1 VTARVDLFVIAVE
14 AIYGA
19 TLAPAR
25 WPETLVAIADV
36 FGDVGAILTYLR
48 EDGSLGT
55 IVSPVLESAQRD
67 YQEGEWW
74 RHDIGM
80 QRALELR
87 YLATS
92 DVVSDRD
99 VASDQEMADHPFF
112 RDFLIPHG
120 LGWFAGVSVSPD
132 PGATV
137 VLTIQR
143 SRAKAPFSDEERGI
157 ARLGRHVENALRLG
171 IRMIN
176 NEVATLSVG
185 EALSHLGFGVFLVDA
200 DARILLSNA
209 AGEAALG
216 GRLIQRKG
224 RLQGV
229 NPDEGRALHDA
240 CSKRQQG
247 NLTVERAPDPS
258 SSVARMAGLR
268 SPSTF
273 SPLGFLRRTSSN
285 G

>member
-1 VTARVDLFVIAVE
+1 MSLHHDTLVETSIERRNMLTLLASLQLFRGLDA
-14 AIYGA
+14 
-19 TLAPAR
+19 
-25 WPETLVAIADV
+25 ETLVAIADV

-55 IVSPVLESAQRD
+55 IVSPALESAQRD

-143 SRAKAPFSDEERGI
+143 SRAKAPFSDEERGMSL
-157 ARLGRHVENALRLG
+157 A
-171 IRMIN
+171 
-176 NEVATLSVG
+176 
-185 EALSHLGFGVFLVDA
+185 
-200 DARILLSNA
+200 
-209 AGEAALG
+209 
-216 GRLIQRKG
+216 
-224 RLQGV
+224 
-229 NPDEGRALHDA
+229 
-240 CSKRQQG
+240 
-247 NLTVERAPDPS
+247 ER
-258 SSVARMAGLR
+258 VVRFR
-268 SPSTF
+268 
-273 SPLGFLRRTSSN
+273 
-285 G
+285 